1 MLESVSLGILGHSIP
16 TGTHVCAFYSGPD
29 GRDELVLPYLAE
41 GIRTRQKCICVLET
55 LTPAEVLARLGRRVD
70 LGRSVET
77 GALDL
82 ATPHEAYL
90 RGGRFSG
97 DDMLAYWG
105 QLASDNLD
113 SGTFTFMRAT
123 GEMPSVLTDPGGR
136 TAFFRYE
143 ARLTEFVAAF
153 PQMILCLYDLQRF
166 GAEVLM
172 DALRTHPM
180 AIVDGAIHENPYYI
194 DPGSFLG
201 AGGLAGDG
209 RLAWR

>member
-82 ATPHEAYL
+82 ATPLEAYL

-113 SGTFTFMRAT
+113 SGNFTFMRAT

-136 TAFFRYE
+136 IAFFRYE

-153 PQMILCLYDLQRF
+153 PLMILCLYDLQRF

-180 AIVDGAIHENPYYI
+180 VIVDGAIHENPYYI
-194 DPGSFLG
+194 DPGSSSATG
-201 AGGLAGDG
+201 IN
-209 RLAWR
+209 W